1 MKSIQKGF
9 TLIELMI
16 VVAIIGILA
25 SIAIPQYKDYTIRSK
40 MSAVISSVA
49 AIKTAVVDAA
59 QTGGADLGT
68 DNISSQTTSAT
79 IFTDLGQTAPT
90 TNEVASTTIDQ
101 KGAIT
106 LTLRN
111 INTGINGKTITL
123 TPISANGVVNWDITS
138 TVTDTAAVKALT
150 GMDVKD
156 NTNASK
162 LTAVETKTSLSPK
175 TP

>member
-1 MKSIQKGF
+1 MKSMQKGF

-40 MSAVISSVA
+40 MSAVVSSVA
-49 AIKTAVVDAA
+49 ALKTAVVDAA
-59 QTGGADLGT
+59 QTNGADLGT
-68 DNISSQTTSAT
+68 DNVTVASTSDT
-79 IFTDLGQTAPT
+79 IFTELGQAAPI

-111 INTGINGKTITL
+111 INGGINGKTVTL

-138 TVTDTAAVKALT
+138 TITDTAATKALN

-156 NTNASK
+156 NKNASK
-162 LTAVETKTSLSPK
+162 LTAVETKVTLTK
-175 TP
+175 AV